1 MAEYKIIKL
10 KNMSPLHIGT
20 GKESYDFS
28 SDELQSDRI
37 SAALSAVGIQSGK
50 ITDAEKFL
58 NSFTISSAFPY
69 FDGDD
74 SKTELF
80 LPRPSGRLNVAEE
93 LEAKHRKELKKMKFV
108 PLNIW
113 NTIVSGKQLTLSD
126 FDSISAVDM
135 SKSQT
140 NERVTISNGG
150 STPFFFEW
158 NFFKSNAG
166 LYFIVDVIDNTTANF
181 NLIKDLFELL
191 GENGIGTDKNVG
203 GGKFEI
209 EDSSITL
216 PDVKDADSTMLLS
229 SYIPATEAEL
239 QALNLENSRYEL
251 INRDGYI
258 AGSNR
263 DDFRHLRK
271 KSIYMFNTSSVF
283 ATTDVLKGKV
293 VDLAPKY
300 ENMHQVL
307 RSGMPLT
314 HKIKTQQQ

>member
-140 NERVTISNGG
+140 NERVTISNGD
-150 STPFFFEW
+150 
-158 NFFKSNAG
+158 AG

>member
-37 SAALSAVGIQSGK
+37 SAALSAIGIQSGK
-50 ITDAEKFL
+50 ISNVEKFL
-58 NSFTISSAFPY
+58 NSFVISSGFPY
-69 FDGDD
+69 LNDNNQT
-74 SKTELF
+74 KLF
-80 LPRPSGRLNVAEE
+80 LPRPLGRLNVTDE
-93 LEAKHRKELKKMKFV
+93 LEAKHRKELKKMKV
-108 PLNIW
+108 IPIDIW
-113 NTIVSGKQLTLSD
+113 SDIVSGKTLSQSD
-126 FDSISAVDM
+126 FSTIANTDV

-166 LYFIVDVIDNTTANF
+166 LYFIVDINDSTSLDF
-181 NLIKDLFELL
+181 QLIKELFELL

-209 EDSSITL
+209 EESKITL
-216 PDVKDADSTMLLS
+216 PNVQNADSTMMLS
-229 SYIPATEAEL
+229 SYIPASESEL
-239 QALNLENSRYEL
+239 LTLNLDSSRYEL

-258 AGSNR
+258 AGSNH

-271 KSIYMFNTSSVF
+271 KSIYMFNTASVF
-283 ATTDVLKGKV
+283 ATTETLKGKIAN
-293 VDLAPKY
+293 LEPKY
-300 ENMHQVL
+300 PNMHPVF
-307 RSGMPLT
+307 RSGRPLT
-314 HKIKTQQQ
+314 LKIKCSNNE

>member
-1 MAEYKIIKL
+1 MTEYKIIKL

-69 FDGDD
+69 CDGDD
-74 SKTELF
+74 SKTKLF

-93 LEAKHRKELKKMKFV
+93 LETKHRKELKKMKFV
-108 PLNIW
+108 PLTIW
-113 NTIVSGKQLTLSD
+113 NTIVSGKQLTQSD
-126 FDSISAVDM
+126 FASLADVDM

-166 LYFIVDVIDNTTANF
+166 LYFIVDINDSATADF
-181 NLIKDLFELL
+181 QLIKELFELL
-191 GENGIGTDKNVG
+191 GENGLGTDKNVG

-209 EDSSITL
+209 EEASITL

-239 QALNLENSRYEL
+239 KALNLEKSRYEL

-263 DDFRHLRK
+263 DEFRHLRK

-283 ATTDVLKGKV
+283 ATTDTLKGKV
-293 VDLAPKY
+293 VDLKPKY
-300 ENMHQVL
+300 DNMHQVL

-314 HKIKTQQQ
+314 LKIKTQQQ